1 MIDLASILGRARGV
15 AIAAVVLSFL
25 MVLSAVPMKPFS
37 DAVAAGQTTLRI
49 GMMEPIDSLNPQ
61 IGINDN
67 AYVFYGL
74 VYDFLISVNDDLGP
88 KPNLAESW
96 YRVPDAVPYGSV
108 WQYNLTHN
116 AMWHDGEPFTA
127 ADVVFTMSYQTDLN
141 WSTMWAYQPY
151 TLLIDYA
158 EAVDPYTVRIHFM
171 NPDTGVPTAC
181 TFGDSLMIPILPEH
195 IWKSIP
201 VAQGA
206 FSYANS
212 NPVGTGP
219 FMCTERIYDEFLSGN
234 RITLVRNPDY
244 HLEPVKFDRLIL
256 EFYLEAT
263 AMVIDLQRGAIDLAA
278 LTAPSYANLL
288 AWLESHP
295 SAPIGTYA
303 GLTCTSYS
311 IDIGTCMK
319 YNSDP
324 DYNPLRMDPAVME
337 AMALATDKEF
347 IRDNIYMGFAEVGY
361 SLMSPIYGGLYWEPN
376 ATERYDYSI
385 EEANQILD
393 AAGYTVDSD
402 GIRRCAPDNPYK
414 GFKDRLE
421 LKILVEIELPE
432 DVATAKFLK
441 DEWREIGIDLEV
453 DLVDAGTWN
462 NIVYGGNYDLCI
474 SYWSGDPDP
483 NYIIYTQTEKA
494 LEGWSE
500 NWYYSE
506 EYDENYT
513 KSVLELDVAS
523 RIQYVKNCEKHTYE
537 DKAWIVTVYPY
548 GCYGW
553 REDHFTGW
561 GDWGLD
567 PGRQLANFWSAN
579 QLFFDLEPVSTNEP
593 PSVLFDLAAGVNG
606 TAVQVTAW
614 AWDPEGETMTYYL
627 DYGDDTNLTGDVP
640 EDGEL
645 SLSHTYTR
653 AATYMMNLTVSDPTT
668 GVSTE
673 SYAIIVEDG
682 TNVPP
687 SNIRL
692 RPSDMSKLW
701 ADEEMD
707 YLITAKDVDGD
718 PLSVDVCWDDGS
730 DNYSVGLSSTSS
742 IQTSEVAHTYGM
754 GEYAINVTVDDGTYE
769 VTQWFVLSVSDEK
782 PSGTNWLVI
791 VVAAGA
797 VAAVAVVATMLW
809 KRRGAKEEEDVRLP

>member
-1 MIDLASILGRARGV
+1 M
-15 AIAAVVLSFL
+15 IAATIALAFFL
-25 MVLSAVPMKPFS
+25 VLSANPISSFR
-37 DAVAAGQTTLRI
+37 DAEATTTQSTLRI

-61 IGINDN
+61 IGVNDN

-74 VYDFLISVNDDLGP
+74 VYDFLIAVNKDLGA

-116 AMWHDGEPFTA
+116 AKWHDNEPFTA
-127 ADVVFTMSYQTDLN
+127 ADVIFTLSYQTGVN

-158 EAVDPYTVRIHFM
+158 EALDPYTVRIHFA
-171 NPDTGVPTAC
+171 NPDTGEPTAC

-195 IWKSIP
+195 IWKKVP

-206 FSYANS
+206 FSYPNS

-219 FMCTERIYDEFLSGN
+219 FMCTDRIYDEFLSGN
-234 RITLVRNPDY
+234 RITLLRNPDY
-244 HLEPVKFDRLIL
+244 HLGPVKFDRLIL

-278 LTAPSYANLL
+278 LTAPSYDSLL
-288 AWLESHP
+288 DWLESHP
-295 SAPIGTYA
+295 DAPIGTYA

-319 YNSDP
+319 LNSDP
-324 DYNPLRMDPAVME
+324 DYNTLRTDPAVME

-361 SLMSPIYGGLYWEPN
+361 SLMSPVYGSYWEPD
-376 ATERYDYSI
+376 ASEKYVYSI
-385 EEANQILD
+385 DNANQVLD

-414 GFKDRLE
+414 GFNERLE
-421 LKILVEIELPE
+421 LRILVEIELPE

-441 DEWREIGIDLEV
+441 DEWREIGIDLEI

-462 NIVYGGNYDLCI
+462 SIVYGGNYDLCI

-483 NYIIYTQTEKA
+483 NYILYTQTGKA

-513 KSVLELDVAS
+513 KSVLELNVAA
-523 RIQYVKNCEKHTYE
+523 RLEYVKNCQKLTYD

-561 GDWGLD
+561 GDWGTD
-567 PGRQLANFWSAN
+567 PGRQLANFWSSN
-579 QLFFDLEPVSTNEP
+579 PLFFDLEPVSTNQP

-606 TAVQVTAW
+606 SAVQVTAW
-614 AWDPEGETMTYYL
+614 AWDPEGEAMTYYL
-627 DYGDDTNLTGDVP
+627 DYGDGTNITGDVP
-640 EDGEL
+640 DDGEL
-645 SLSHTYTR
+645 SFSHTFTR
-653 AATYMMNLTVSDPTT
+653 ATTFMMNLTVSDPTT
-668 GVSTE
+668 GLSTE
-673 SYAIIVEDG
+673 SYAIIVEEG
-682 TNVPP
+682 ANVPP

-701 ADEEMD
+701 IDKEMD
-707 YLITAKDVDGD
+707 YLASAKDADGD
-718 PLSVDVCWDDGS
+718 PLTVNICWGDES
-730 DNYSVGLSSTSS
+730 ENYSSELTGTST
-742 IQTSEVAHTYGM
+742 IQTSEVPHTYGM
-754 GEYAINVTVDDGTYE
+754 GEFAINMTVDDGTDE
-769 VTQWFVLSVSDEK
+769 ISQWFVLTVSDDK
-782 PSGTNWLVI
+782 PAGTNWLVI
-791 VVAAGA
+791 VVA
-797 VAAVAVVATMLW
+797 VVAIAAIVIVAMMLR
-809 KRRGAKEEEDVRLP
+809 KRRGAKEEEDVKLP